1 MEEKME
7 EKKEPGRPPMGLY
20 FFVASLILLIIVVKF
35 VSCTVFSKVDLM
47 DEMRKAQNPPRI
59 EITP

>member
-7 EKKEPGRPPMGLY
+7 EKKERNRPPMGLY
-20 FFVASLILLIIVVKF
+20 FFVASLFLLVIVMKI
-35 VSCTVFSKVDLM
+35 VSCTVFSKVDVM
-47 DEMRKAQNPPRI
+47 EEMRKAQNPPRI